1 MKKLHALLTSI
12 ILIPTYLFS
21 QYGNINASIGD
32 YFVQGISTVDNTIT
46 ASDASAYY
54 INFYLSDAGNNDID
68 SLIDASGGNN
78 SMSWTYDMGLLDNG
92 YYFTAVFYDNN
103 GNYLGENYYQPNI
116 ITSPNWLSNGNGYV
130 DNINVL
136 NNSVTMIGHF
146 QFNQQNNPMPNDIP
160 GLNGRPYNLLS
171 PEITS
176 DIVFDCSNGQ
186 STASNLNADI
196 SINIF
201 NQATIPYSYPLS
213 GNFLLDQNFDPN
225 ISLSGNPLLRLKL
238 TGLWVNFIHCSR
250 A

>member
-1 MKKLHALLTSI
+1 MKKIYTLLASI

-21 QYGNINASIGD
+21 QYGNITTSIGD
-32 YFVQGISTVDNTIT
+32 YFVQGISPVYNTIT
-46 ASDASAYY
+46 ANDASSTY
-54 INFYLSDAGNNDID
+54 IDFYVLDDLGDTIYSQID
-68 SLIDASGGNN
+68 NSGLGGNQ
-78 SMSWTYDMGLLDNG
+78 SFTYDMGLL
-92 YYFTAVFYDNN
+92 AP
-103 GNYLGENYYQPNI
+103 NYYIVVEFWDGNVSFLGDNIYQPTLI
-116 ITSPNWLSNGNGYV
+116 SAPNWLNNGNGYV

-196 SINIF
+196 SLNIF

-213 GNFLLDQNFDPN
+213 GNFLLD
-225 ISLSGNPLLRLKL
+225 
-238 TGLWVNFIHCSR
+238 
-250 A
+250 